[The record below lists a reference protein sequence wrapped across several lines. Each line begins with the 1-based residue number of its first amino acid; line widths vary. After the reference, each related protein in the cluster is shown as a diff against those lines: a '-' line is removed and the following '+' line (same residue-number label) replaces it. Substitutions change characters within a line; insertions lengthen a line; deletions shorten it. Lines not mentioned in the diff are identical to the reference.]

1 LGSPALNSDLELTF
15 PEGRKS
21 GFQGL
26 KNPYPMPITAADVS
40 AALKAETEQA
50 GNKSGTRRWAWM
62 VFGLVWLA
70 GVSGG
75 LAWLAAYDNA
85 PGVAAHA
92 PLTWPADSRL
102 TRDTTRPTLVML
114 AHPRCVCTRASVGE
128 LAELMARAHQPP
140 KAYVVFIKP
149 AGTDGNW
156 DDTDL
161 WHSASSIP
169 GVTVLRDDDGLEVR
183 RFGAETSGST
193 MLYDQNGHLI
203 FSGGTTGS
211 RGHPGDNA
219 GRASIVALL
228 NREGAR
234 QATSAV
240 FGCSLF
246 ASKVR
251 EGRESR
257 EGREAD
263 GAKPN

>member
-1 LGSPALNSDLELTF
+1 
-15 PEGRKS
+15 
-21 GFQGL
+21 
-26 KNPYPMPITAADVS
+26 MPIGTADVS
-40 AALKAETEQA
+40 VPV
-50 GNKSGTRRWAWM
+50 NPSPRSRRTPASSRLLWTA
-62 VFGLVWLA
+62 FGVVWLA
-70 GVSGG
+70 AVSAG
-75 LAWLAAYDNA
+75 LAWLAAYDNG
-85 PGVAAHA
+85 PGVAAHPPA
-92 PLTWPADSRL
+92 QWPADSRIA
-102 TRDTTRPTLVML
+102 RDRTRPTLVML

-128 LAELMARAHQPP
+128 LAELMARALQPP

-149 AGTDGNW
+149 AGTGNDW

-161 WHSASSIP
+161 WRSAANIP
-169 GVTVLRDDDGLEVR
+169 GVTVLRDDDGQEVR

-211 RGHPGDNA
+211 RGHPGDNV

-234 QATSAV
+234 QSTSAV

-251 EGRESR
+251 EG
-257 EGREAD
+257 D